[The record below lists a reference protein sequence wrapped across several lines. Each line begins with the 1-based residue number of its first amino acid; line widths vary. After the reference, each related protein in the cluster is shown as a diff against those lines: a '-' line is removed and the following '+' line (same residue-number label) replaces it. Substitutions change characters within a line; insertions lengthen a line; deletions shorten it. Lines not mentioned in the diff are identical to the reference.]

1 MTVDIASKLM
11 AMRKDHGLS
20 QEELADKLGVS
31 RQSVG
36 KWERAESSPDTD
48 NLILLAQLY
57 GVSIDKLLGTSP
69 EDSDSSVATT
79 DTKPNGRGMTFSYS
93 ILGKNKNGE
102 QSKSFGIIG
111 SLAVIA
117 YLILGVFGYW
127 HPAWIIFVAVPI
139 VEFIVTSIVNRY
151 SVAKFFVDFPFAV
164 VATLAYLLLG
174 CLWGYWHPGW
184 ILFLTVPLYH
194 TITCIIVRKQAT
206 IKYRRYDKA
215 GNEISSYDRSPDES
229 IAESDSAQTEED
241 NTI

>member
-57 GVSIDKLLGTSP
+57 GVSIDKLLGTEP
-69 EDSDSSVATT
+69 EDGDSSVATT

-111 SLAVIA
+111 SLAVII
-117 YLILGVFGYW
+117 YLVLGVFGYW
-127 HPAWIIFVAVPI
+127 HPAWIIFVAVPV
-139 VEFIVTSIVNRY
+139 VEFVVTAIVNRY
-151 SVAKFFVDFPFAV
+151 GVAKFFVDFPLAV
-164 VATLAYLLLG
+164 LVTLAYLTVG
-174 CLWGYWHPGW
+174 CVWNCWHPWW
-184 ILFLTVPLYH
+184 ILYLTVPLYH
-194 TITCIIVRKQAT
+194 TITCIAFRKQAT
-206 IKYRRYDKA
+206 IKYRRYDKD
-215 GNEISSYDRSPDES
+215 GEVVDSYDRSPE
-229 IAESDSAQTEED
+229 EDSAEGESTQAED